1 MNIMNSNSNDQ
12 SVSIENPEAK
22 LRSPNQ
28 EPNQISPN
36 PKPTGTKDSFV
47 KLAMRN
53 MVKKGSTS
61 LVHFFLT
68 IVGVIGAL
76 LGLAIAFH

>member
-1 MNIMNSNSNDQ
+1 MNTNPNTSSNSDLNNSNSIDSN
-12 SVSIENPEAK
+12 
-22 LRSPNQ
+22 NQ
-28 EPNQISPN
+28 TANTN
-36 PKPTGTKDSFV
+36 KPKEQNSFV

-61 LVHFFLT
+61 LFHFALT
-68 IVGVIGAL
+68 IFGVIGLL

>member
-1 MNIMNSNSNDQ
+1 MDSNQNIQSNP
-12 SVSIENPEAK
+12 IEETNNKSKRP
-22 LRSPNQ
+22 
-28 EPNQISPN
+28 
-36 PKPTGTKDSFV
+36 DSFV

-61 LVHFFLT
+61 LFHFFLT
-68 IVGVIGAL
+68 VLGVIGTL

>member
-1 MNIMNSNSNDQ
+1 MDSNQNIQ
-12 SVSIENPEAK
+12 SSPIEETNNESKRP
-22 LRSPNQ
+22 
-28 EPNQISPN
+28 
-36 PKPTGTKDSFV
+36 DSFV

-61 LVHFFLT
+61 LFHFFLT
-68 IVGVIGAL
+68 VLGVIGTL

>member
-1 MNIMNSNSNDQ
+1 MDSNMNDRSSSASKIDDKKAADSLKSNTQ
-12 SVSIENPEAK
+12 I
-22 LRSPNQ
+22 Q
-28 EPNQISPN
+28 E
-36 PKPTGTKDSFV
+36 KDSFV

-61 LVHFFLT
+61 LFHFFLT
-68 IVGVIGAL
+68 IVGVFGVL

>member
-1 MNIMNSNSNDQ
+1 MDSNQNIQSNPVEETNNKSKR
-12 SVSIENPEAK
+12 P
-22 LRSPNQ
+22 
-28 EPNQISPN
+28 
-36 PKPTGTKDSFV
+36 DSFV

-61 LVHFFLT
+61 LFHFFLT
-68 IVGVIGAL
+68 VLGVIGTL

>member
-1 MNIMNSNSNDQ
+1 MDSNMNDRSSSTSKIDDKKAEDSLKSNTQ
-12 SVSIENPEAK
+12 I
-22 LRSPNQ
+22 Q
-28 EPNQISPN
+28 E
-36 PKPTGTKDSFV
+36 KDSFV

-61 LVHFFLT
+61 LFHFFLT
-68 IVGVIGAL
+68 IVGVFGVL

>member
-1 MNIMNSNSNDQ
+1 MNNNLNGQNIRDNADATEVTKDNFSDERSVNSQ
-12 SVSIENPEAK
+12 TKE
-22 LRSPNQ
+22 
-28 EPNQISPN
+28 
-36 PKPTGTKDSFV
+36 KDSFV

-61 LVHFFLT
+61 LFHFFLT
-68 IVGVIGAL
+68 IVGVIGTL

>member
-1 MNIMNSNSNDQ
+1 MNNDLNTQSNLPIKENSSSAVSNQ
-12 SVSIENPEAK
+12 PVT
-22 LRSPNQ
+22 NQ
-28 EPNQISPN
+28 
-36 PKPTGTKDSFV
+36 PKSQDSFV

-61 LVHFFLT
+61 LFHLFLT
-68 IVGVIGAL
+68 IFGVIATL

>member
-1 MNIMNSNSNDQ
+1 MNT
-12 SVSIENPEAK
+12 
-22 LRSPNQ
+22 NQ
-28 EPNQISPN
+28 NIPSN
-36 PKPTGTKDSFV
+36 PKSNPAEETENKSKQPDSFV

-61 LVHFFLT
+61 LFHFFLT
-68 IVGVIGAL
+68 VLGVIGTL

>member
-1 MNIMNSNSNDQ
+1 MNINPNSVSTSNSKSASNND
-12 SVSIENPEAK
+12 SDPVSTTNKSQA
-22 LRSPNQ
+22 Q
-28 EPNQISPN
+28 
-36 PKPTGTKDSFV
+36 DSFV

-61 LVHFFLT
+61 LFHFALT
-68 IVGVIGAL
+68 VFGVIGAL

>member
-1 MNIMNSNSNDQ
+1 MNNNLNGQNGQNIRDNADATEVTKDNFSDERSVNS
-12 SVSIENPEAK
+12 
-22 LRSPNQ
+22 
-28 EPNQISPN
+28 QI
-36 PKPTGTKDSFV
+36 KEKDSFV

-61 LVHFFLT
+61 LFHFFLT
-68 IVGVIGAL
+68 IVGVIGTL

>member
-1 MNIMNSNSNDQ
+1 MNSDLNNQSNPSIQENSNSYNNKQ
-12 SVSIENPEAK
+12 TNNENPK
-22 LRSPNQ
+22 LQ
-28 EPNQISPN
+28 
-36 PKPTGTKDSFV
+36 DSFV

-61 LVHFFLT
+61 LFHFFLT
-68 IVGVIGAL
+68 IFGVIATL

>member
-1 MNIMNSNSNDQ
+1 MNSNQNIQSN
-12 SVSIENPEAK
+12 
-22 LRSPNQ
+22 
-28 EPNQISPN
+28 
-36 PKPTGTKDSFV
+36 PTEETDNKSKRPDSFV

-61 LVHFFLT
+61 LFHFFLT
-68 IVGVIGAL
+68 VLGVVGTL

>member
-1 MNIMNSNSNDQ
+1 MDSNINNHSNSTSKSDDKKAVEGLKSNIQ
-12 SVSIENPEAK
+12 T
-22 LRSPNQ
+22 Q
-28 EPNQISPN
+28 E
-36 PKPTGTKDSFV
+36 KDSFV

-61 LVHFFLT
+61 LFHFFLT
-68 IVGVIGAL
+68 IVGVFGVL

>member
-1 MNIMNSNSNDQ
+1 MNSNPNIQSNPSEVNINTMNSQ
-12 SVSIENPEAK
+12 SPTNEK
-22 LRSPNQ
+22 
-28 EPNQISPN
+28 
-36 PKPTGTKDSFV
+36 PKQQDSFV

-61 LVHFFLT
+61 LFHFALT
-68 IVGVIGAL
+68 VFGVVGAL

>member
-1 MNIMNSNSNDQ
+1 MNKDLNIQSNSAEININAMNSQ
-12 SVSIENPEAK
+12 V
-22 LRSPNQ
+22 
-28 EPNQISPN
+28 
-36 PKPTGTKDSFV
+36 PTNEKSKQQDSFV

-61 LVHFFLT
+61 LFHFALT
-68 IVGVIGAL
+68 VFGVIGAL